1 MSNNNSQK
9 QIVFMIGAGGSGK
22 SYSLSKSEFSSLPV
36 VNSDHFI
43 ETSPEWVGNGGD
55 KEAYELHAWA
65 SDLMEADWNSR
76 LSGNESF
83 ILDGTGKTRA
93 NVEARMAAARDSGFS
108 VTVFWVYAP
117 LETCLARNAQR
128 ERVVPSEVIQ
138 DAWVKV
144 KANFPAYRSLADRV
158 KVTINY

>member
-1 MSNNNSQK
+1 MNNNNSK
-9 QIVFMIGAGGSGK
+9 QVVFMIGAGGSGK
-22 SYSLSKSEFSSLPV
+22 SYSLSKSEFSNLPV
-36 VNSDHFI
+36 VNSDNHI
-43 ETSPEWVGNGGD
+43 EASPEWVGNGGR

-65 SDLMEADWNSR
+65 SDLMETDWNTR
-76 LSGNESF
+76 LEGNESF

-93 NVEARMAAARDSGFS
+93 NVEARMEAARAAGFS

-128 ERVVPSEVIQ
+128 ERVVPEEVIR

-144 KANFPAYRSLADRV
+144 RANFPAYRASADQV